1 MLFKPFASLGLLLFC
16 LSAKAQVPEV
26 ELVANTNNDPFMPE
40 RFYQTRWLKNE
51 RDELQYRLR
60 KEELLE
66 ADFTGQFTVLLSS
79 SERLLH
85 HPLFRQFGTWAIYR
99 EGNQLHYGIPTTF
112 DKQSAFDNYF
122 NTIVHPRTKEARV
135 LYFFKGK
142 ESRRVKS
149 FIQ

>member
-1 MLFKPFASLGLLLFC
+1 MLFKPLMCLGLLLFC

-26 ELVANTNNDPFMPE
+26 ELVSDTSDDPFMPR
-40 RFYQTRWLKNE
+40 RFYQTRWLKNQ
-51 RDELQYRLR
+51 RDHLQYRLR

-66 ADFTGQFTVLLSS
+66 ADFTGQFVVLLSS

-112 DKQSAFDNYF
+112 DKKSAFDTFLN
-122 NTIVHPRTKEARV
+122 NIVYPRTKASRI
-135 LYFFKGK
+135 LYFYKGQ
-142 ESRRVKS
+142 EARRVKS